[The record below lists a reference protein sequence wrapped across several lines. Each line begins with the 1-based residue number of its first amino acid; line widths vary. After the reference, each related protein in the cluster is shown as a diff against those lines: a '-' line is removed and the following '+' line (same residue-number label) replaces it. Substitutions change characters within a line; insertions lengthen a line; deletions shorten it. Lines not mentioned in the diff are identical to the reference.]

1 MSIMSSGPGESAS
14 TGVYSQDHF
23 NVLVSGVGPGRN
35 LTVNL
40 SCVNLGSPTALITI
54 VWVASSYTSITVF
67 TVRVPPSWG
76 SATFIGL
83 QISIKT

>member
-1 MSIMSSGPGESAS
+1 MKFSGPGESAW

-40 SCVNLGSPTALITI
+40 KSVNLGSP
-54 VWVASSYTSITVF
+54 
-67 TVRVPPSWG
+67 
-76 SATFIGL
+76 
-83 QISIKT
+83 